1 MKPVYLTGAVRTPI
15 GRFGG
20 SLASWTAADLGTA
33 VAKESLKRAN
43 LRPDQVDDSIWG
55 CARQAG
61 GGPNVA
67 RQITFRAGVPD
78 RIPAFT
84 VNQACGSGLRAI
96 ILAAEQIMLG
106 RANIVLAGGTESI
119 SRVPYFAEGARWG
132 TRMGHADLVDGM
144 YHDGFNDPLS
154 GLVMGETAEELA
166 RRYEIA
172 RDEQDEYALR
182 SQQRAMAAIAMGKF
196 GYEILPLELNG
207 AARNSVSPWER
218 AGVRGEATAA
228 TTPHPNPLPKGEG
241 KSNGVLFATD
251 EHVRAKTTIEDLRKL
266 SPVFAKDGTITAGN
280 SSGITDGAAAV
291 VMMSEEAVKKSGV
304 EPLARIVDYEIIGV
318 PPEIMGIGPV
328 PATRSVLERQ
338 QLSLV
343 DIDVIELNEAFAAQV
358 IACDRDLQF
367 DHDRLNVNGGAI
379 ALGHPIGCTGVRI
392 TTTLVHE
399 MKRRKAKRGL
409 ATLCISG
416 GMGIALLVESVW
428 VWRAANHVAHQTHR
442 RVAFPKWP

>member
-1 MKPVYLTGAVRTPI
+1 MRPVYLTAALRTPI

-33 VAKESLKRAN
+33 VAKESLRRAN
-43 LRPDQVDDSIWG
+43 VRPDQIDDSIWG

-96 ILAAEQIMLG
+96 ILAAEQIIPG
-106 RANIVLAGGTESI
+106 RANIVLAGGTESM

-132 TRMGHADLVDGM
+132 ARLGHTELVDGM
-144 YHDGFNDPLS
+144 YRDGFNDPLS

-166 RRYEIA
+166 KRYEID
-172 RDEQDEYALR
+172 RDEQDEYALS
-182 SQQRAMAAIAMGKF
+182 SQQRAAGAIASGRF
-196 GYEILPLELNG
+196 ESEIMPLELKTRNRG
-207 AARNSVSPWER
+207 SSPTVREGSNNIFAR
-218 AGVRGEATAA
+218 
-228 TTPHPNPLPKGEG
+228 
-241 KSNGVLFATD
+241 D
-251 EHVRAKTTIEDLRKL
+251 EHVRANTTIEDLEKL
-266 SPVFAKDGTITAGN
+266 APVFSKDGTVTAGN
-280 SSGITDGAAAV
+280 SSGITDGAAAIMV
-291 VMMSEEAVKKSGV
+291 MSENALKETGA
-304 EPLARIVDYEIIGV
+304 EPLARIVDYEIVGV

-328 PATRSVLERQ
+328 PAVRALLERQ
-338 QLSLV
+338 KLALAEIDLV
-343 DIDVIELNEAFAAQV
+343 ELNEAFAAQV

-367 DHDRLNVNGGAI
+367 DHEKLNVNGGAI

-392 TTTLVHE
+392 TTTLLHE
-399 MKRRKAKRGL
+399 MSKRKAKRGL

-416 GMGIALLVESVW
+416 GMGIAMLVE
-428 VWRAANHVAHQTHR
+428 
-442 RVAFPKWP
+442 RV

>member
-1 MKPVYLTGAVRTPI
+1 MKPVYLAGAVRTPI

-33 VAKESLKRAN
+33 VATESLRRAN
-43 LRPDQVDDSIWG
+43 LRPDQIDDSSWG

-78 RIPAFT
+78 RIPALT

-96 ILAAEQIMLG
+96 ILGAEQIMLG
-106 RANIVLAGGTESI
+106 RANIVLAGGTESM

-132 TRMGHADLVDGM
+132 MRMGHVDLIDGM
-144 YHDGFNDPLS
+144 YRDGFNDPLS
-154 GLVMGETAEELA
+154 GLVMGETAEGLA

-182 SQQRAMAAIAMGKF
+182 SQQRAANAIAAGRF
-196 GYEILPLELNG
+196 EAEIFPLELNS
-207 AARNSVSPWER
+207 AARNSLSPGER
-218 AGVRGEATAA
+218 AGVRGEARAA
-228 TTPHPNPLPKGEG
+228 TSSHPNPLPKGEG
-241 KSNGVLFATD
+241 KSNGVSFATD

-266 SPVFAKDGTITAGN
+266 PSVFAKDGTVTAGN

-291 VMMSEEAVKKSGV
+291 VVMSEEAVKKSGA
-304 EPLARIVDYEIIGV
+304 EPLARIVDYEIVGV

-328 PATRSVLERQ
+328 PATRAVLERQ
-338 QLSLV
+338 QLSLSDV
-343 DIDVIELNEAFAAQV
+343 DLVVLNEAFAAQV

-367 DHDRLNVNGGAI
+367 DPERLNVNGGAI
-379 ALGHPIGCTGVRI
+379 ALGHPIGCTGVRMM
-392 TTTLVHE
+392 TTLLHE

-416 GMGIALLVESVW
+416 GMGIALLVE
-428 VWRAANHVAHQTHR
+428 RD
-442 RVAFPKWP
+442 

>member
-1 MKPVYLTGAVRTPI
+1 MKPVYLAGAVRTPI

-33 VAKESLKRAN
+33 VAKESLQRTN
-43 LRPDQVDDSIWG
+43 VRPDQIDDSIWG

-96 ILAAEQIMLG
+96 ILAAEQITLG
-106 RANIVLAGGTESI
+106 RANIVLAGGTESM

-132 TRMGHADLVDGM
+132 TRMGHVDLVDGM
-144 YHDGFNDPLS
+144 YRDGFNDPLS

-166 RRYEIA
+166 RHYEIA

-182 SQQRAMAAIAMGKF
+182 SQQRAAAAIVAGRF
-196 GYEILPLELNG
+196 TDEILPLELKS
-207 AARNSVSPWER
+207 AARNSLSPWEM
-218 AGVRGEATAA
+218 AGVKGEARAA

-251 EHVRAKTTIEDLRKL
+251 EHVRDKSTIEDLGKL
-266 SPVFAKDGTITAGN
+266 SPVFARDGTITAGN

-291 VMMSEEAVKKSGV
+291 VVMSEEAVKESDA
-304 EPLARIVDYEIIGV
+304 EPLARIVDYEIVGV

-328 PATRSVLERQ
+328 PATRALLERKK
-338 QLSLV
+338 LSLA
-343 DIDVIELNEAFAAQV
+343 DIDLVEINEAFAAQV

-367 DHDRLNVNGGAI
+367 DHERLNVNGGAI

-392 TTTLVHE
+392 TTTLLHE
-399 MKRRKAKRGL
+399 MRRRKAKRGL

-416 GMGIALLVESVW
+416 GMGIALLVE
-428 VWRAANHVAHQTHR
+428 RD
-442 RVAFPKWP
+442 